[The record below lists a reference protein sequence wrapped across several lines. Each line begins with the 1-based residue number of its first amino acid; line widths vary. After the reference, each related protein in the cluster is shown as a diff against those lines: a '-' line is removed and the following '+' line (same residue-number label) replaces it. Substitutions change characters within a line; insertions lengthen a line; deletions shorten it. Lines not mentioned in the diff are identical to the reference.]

1 MLTIN
6 QDGTLAPDSDS
17 IKRFLKRHSGKW
29 RIVST
34 IPRLLV
40 LQKIEGS
47 TKGTPRALLNGSIER
62 PGWLIEIINFIS
74 NSRLSGDLV
83 TVAED
88 NVQRELL
95 FEKGALRIAFSTAR
109 TDLLGEFI
117 LREGIL
123 TKEQLDKALSA
134 QTSDK
139 RLGQILVEQGLLSGP
154 DVYAILQRKTERIFY
169 DTIGVGGGVY
179 YFITNFGKLKLP
191 ASMFMDTQGLLMVGV
206 KRIDD
211 LEFYSQTIPKRS
223 PRLAATP
230 GPLDGYSED
239 ERRYIECIDG
249 RRTVADIDT
258 ILHVGVDAILE
269 MTHRMT
275 GKGLIKTIS
284 AREMEEQTLQSVVGS
299 FNQALDMIYEAVPS
313 ETIAA
318 EVSRL
323 TSDFVKGDSHS
334 NKTLQKIVPDGS
346 GRLTIDNIRKI
357 YRESNERDRVK
368 LVVMVL
374 TQYISFVLFNVIE
387 RLPVEQQE
395 QLSTKVN
402 ETLSEIF
409 ASNL

>member
-6 QDGTLAPDSDS
+6 QDGSLAPDSDS

-47 TKGTPRALLNGSIER
+47 AKGTPRALLNGSIER

-95 FEKGALRIAFSTAR
+95 FEKRTLRIAFSTAR

-179 YFITNFGKLKLP
+179 YFITDYGKLKLP

-211 LEFYSQTIPKRS
+211 LEFYNQTI
-223 PRLAATP
+223 
-230 GPLDGYSED
+230 
-239 ERRYIECIDG
+239 
-249 RRTVADIDT
+249 
-258 ILHVGVDAILE
+258 
-269 MTHRMT
+269 
-275 GKGLIKTIS
+275 
-284 AREMEEQTLQSVVGS
+284 
-299 FNQALDMIYEAVPS
+299 
-313 ETIAA
+313 
-318 EVSRL
+318 
-323 TSDFVKGDSHS
+323 
-334 NKTLQKIVPDGS
+334 
-346 GRLTIDNIRKI
+346 
-357 YRESNERDRVK
+357 
-368 LVVMVL
+368 LV
-374 TQYISFVLFNVIE
+374 
-387 RLPVEQQE
+387 
-395 QLSTKVN
+395 
-402 ETLSEIF
+402 
-409 ASNL
+409 